1 MHILTTEWFDKK
13 GMIELDGHLYHNLNW
28 HLVMVS
34 VLLTQREKC
43 KKNWWVRFVVVDY
56 FAIDFLFSQSVVHG
70 FGKLMF
76 RLYLVIFIREIA
88 IFGREEK

>member
-34 VLLTQREKC
+34 VLLTQRENVWK
-43 KKNWWVRFVVVDY
+43 
-56 FAIDFLFSQSVVHG
+56 IDECDLSSLTTLQ
-70 FGKLMF
+70 
-76 RLYLVIFIREIA
+76 
-88 IFGREEK
+88 